1 MLNIELFTEGE
12 VEFPFHGIV
21 GDDITAI
28 AEKAA
33 RFMELDNA
41 VITFIIS
48 DNSYIRAINRDYRRK
63 DSPTD
68 VISFA
73 YREDPFPVAGDV
85 PEELG
90 DIYISIERAH
100 EQAMEYSIGLIDEMK
115 RLIVHGM
122 LHLVGYDH
130 ETSPEDE
137 VVMRTK
143 EEEILNIL

>member
-12 VEFPFHGIV
+12 AEFPFHGIR
-21 GDDITAI
+21 GDDITAV

-48 DNSYIRAINRDYRRK
+48 DNNYIRAINRDYRRK

-73 YREDPFPVAGDV
+73 YREDPFPGVEDV

-90 DIYISIERAH
+90 DIYISIERAQ
-100 EQAMEYSIGLIDEMK
+100 EQALEYGVDLIDELK
-115 RLIVHGM
+115 RLIVHGI

-130 ETSPEDE
+130 EMSPEDE
-137 VVMRTK
+137 AVMRAK
-143 EEEILNIL
+143 EEEILNTL